1 MTRPPS
7 VREEVANAISHGVG
21 FVVALAALPFLL
33 LDSVRGGDA
42 IDVTGVAVFGG
53 TMVLV
58 YLSSTIYHSVP
69 MGRAKNVFRT
79 LDQGAIF
86 LFVAGS
92 YTPFALGVLR
102 GGWGWSL
109 LVMAWTLAAAGLVLL
124 ATGALSRPAVINAV
138 YLAMG
143 WLGLLVL
150 RPLWD
155 RAPLPA
161 VLLLVT
167 GGICYTVG
175 VGFLTARR
183 LPYRHFIW
191 HLWVIAGTACH
202 FAAVLL
208 YAN

>member
-58 YLSSTIYHSVP
+58 YLSSTVYHSVP

-124 ATGALSRPAVINAV
+124 ATGALSRPAVINTV

>member
-1 MTRPPS
+1 VTRPPS